1 MDADPVSNGECE
13 EKKDIGEGIQAPRNQ
28 NQGATWPVW
37 FCKGNY

>member
-13 EKKDIGEGIQAPRNQ
+13 EEKDIGEGIQAPRNQ

-37 FCKGNY
+37 FCKSNY